1 MEVMT
6 DYLQTEGGMTV
17 TELEAA
23 KRYFGSLTDPWNK
36 NCKVKKRWTLGT
48 EGRESP
54 YFREIQVLVGEERV
68 EYYNLARWHKNQQI
82 QTKTSKH

>member
-6 DYLQTEGGMTV
+6 DYLKTEGAMTV

-36 NCKVKKRWTLGT
+36 VCRLTSVEDRKDPNRSHK
-48 EGRESP
+48 SP
-54 YFREIQVLVGEERV
+54 
-68 EYYNLARWHKNQQI
+68 QI
-82 QTKTSKH
+82 GYSPF